1 MGLCKPR
8 EAPTEHNCIGC
19 DGYHGSVNLHI
30 KCLESFLIIAR
41 DRLSRITRPI
51 QQARAMPMSKGG
63 AQEFREGFNEKK
75 TE

>member
-41 DRLSRITRPI
+41 ERL
-51 QQARAMPMSKGG
+51 
-63 AQEFREGFNEKK
+63 
-75 TE
+75 